1 MPLTLR
7 LSKGSELTYAELDQN
22 FSFLDSRLSSQESA
36 GYLDSIGV
44 SLVIDS
50 SYIQARQLYFDS
62 ATIKQFVLDFALD
75 SIDFGSYITKS
86 YIDGLNVDADTLDGQ
101 DGTFYLDWTNT
112 TNKPNILDSA
122 DVSSIITNSAPLDS
136 ANVSSIILNDVDS
149 AYVQA
154 RQSSATVLFDSA
166 GSVVNYFAA
175 GHAGDIIPD
184 VDSSRSLGSPS
195 KKWKDLYLSGQTIY
209 IGGTTISAIGGSI
222 ITGQPI
228 EAELKIAAGA
238 GLDVNDNII
247 VNNDTTG
254 TNLTGGFMFQS
265 NNAQKSGFNI
275 VNQDQLGQLTV
286 AMDANLNGSL
296 INWEG
301 AIRTGNVSAAAAA
314 SLDSNLTIAMANTGD
329 YFSPL
334 FVGGA
339 GVDGSWVY
347 DTDSDVNK
355 FKQNGSWEK
364 FIPVSTLKSAAAS
377 ADSFGSF
384 QTLIAAL

>member
-275 VNQDQLGQLTV
+275 VNQDQLGHLTV

>member
-7 LSKGSELTYAELDQN
+7 LTKGSELTYAELDQN

-122 DVSSIITNSAPLDS
+122 D
-136 ANVSSIILNDVDS
+136 VSSIILNDVDS

-334 FVGGA
+334 SVGGA

>member
-1 MPLTLR
+1 MAITLR
-7 LSKGSELTYAELDQN
+7 LTKGSELTFAELDAN
-22 FSFLDSRLSSQESA
+22 FNGLDSRLSGIESSNA
-36 GYLDSIGV
+36 LIPGLVHGV
-44 SLVIDS
+44 TLLVDS
-50 SYIQARQLYFDS
+50 SYIQARTVNNFDS
-62 ATIKQFVLDFALD
+62 ASIKQFVLDFAID
-75 SIDFGSYITKS
+75 SIDYGSYITKS

-122 DVSSIITNSAPLDS
+122 DVSSIILD
-136 ANVSSIILNDVDS
+136 DVDS

-154 RQSSATVLFDSA
+154 RQTTVLFDSA

-209 IGGTTISAIGGSI
+209 IGGTTISAVGGSI

-275 VNQDQLGQLTV
+275 VNQDQIGHLTV
-286 AMDANLNGSL
+286 AMTNNLKGSL

-301 AIRTGNVSAAAAA
+301 AIRTGNISAAAVA
-314 SLDSNLTIAMANTGD
+314 SLDSSLTIAMANTGD
-329 YFSPL
+329 NFSPL
-334 FVGGA
+334 SVGGA

-384 QTLIAAL
+384 QILIAAL